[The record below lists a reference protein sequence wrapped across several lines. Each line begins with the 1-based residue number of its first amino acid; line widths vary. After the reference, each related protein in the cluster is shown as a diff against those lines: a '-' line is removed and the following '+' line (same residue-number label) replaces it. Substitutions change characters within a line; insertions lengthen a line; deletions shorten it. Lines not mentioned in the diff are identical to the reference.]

1 MIETRGRQHGHAARV
16 VTPESPDGSSRQEP
30 PMRNPQRIEHADPA
44 APSRLGAIEVF
55 TCVIL
60 LQFALRFALW
70 FELWFAVRL
79 APPGSLSMATS
90 A

>member
-1 MIETRGRQHGHAARV
+1 
-16 VTPESPDGSSRQEP
+16 
-30 PMRNPQRIEHADPA
+30 MRNPQRIEHADPA

-60 LQFALRFALW
+60 LWFA
-70 FELWFAVRL
+70 LWFAVRL